1 MIDINSNTICA
12 NRAYAGIVP
21 VVMTAVWLLVPLAL
35 IVLAPLAGSRDLR
48 YRDKRGS
55 WRNYG

>member
-1 MIDINSNTICA
+1 MNMAQASCRLVMIA
-12 NRAYAGIVP
+12 LL
-21 VVMTAVWLLVPLAL
+21 LLVPLAL
-35 IVLAPLAGSRDLR
+35 ILVSPLVGSRDLP

>member
-1 MIDINSNTICA
+1 MININTNTICA
-12 NRAYAGIVP
+12 NGTDAGIVP
-21 VVMTAVWLLVPLAL
+21 VVMTAVWLLLPFAL

-55 WRNYG
+55 WRNY